1 MKFESSTNYKNNISL
16 YYVLE
21 TLYNFM
27 KDGDVSK
34 DRHEE
39 NLNIS
44 IIYDNFIDNK
54 NSMTIFDINLLS
66 SIDANLKMLTGD
78 NLSGNNL
85 SGNNLIHYDDI
96 FNINFI
102 KNKGG
107 FIVSLDNN
115 YFVILVK
122 SYPNLFSIRDC
133 KQIYQY
139 DFNSFDDLLI
149 HLFNTYKINELDNKN
164 IICIKSIYKKF
175 ECDINMI
182 TGIDIKLHYKI
193 IENKKGYIDIDLTIL
208 NYDSDGEDS
217 IFN

>member
-1 MKFESSTNYKNNISL
+1 
-16 YYVLE
+16 
-21 TLYNFM
+21 M

-182 TGIDIKLHYKI
+182 TGIDIKPHYKI

>member
-1 MKFESSTNYKNNISL
+1 MQFESSTNFKNNISL

-21 TLYNFM
+21 TIYNFM

-54 NSMTIFDINLLS
+54 DILSIYDISILSSLDNKFQIFD
-66 SIDANLKMLTGD
+66 
-78 NLSGNNL
+78 GNNI
-85 SGNNLIHYDDI
+85 NLIHYDDI

-107 FIVSLDNN
+107 FIVSLNN
-115 YFVILVK
+115 HYFVILIK
-122 SYPNLFSIRDC
+122 LNENKFSIRDC
-133 KQIYQY
+133 KQKYQIDY
-139 DFNSFDDLLI
+139 DSFDDLLI
-149 HLFNTYKINELDNKN
+149 HLFNTYKLNELNNTDM
-164 IICIKSIYKKF
+164 ICIKSIYKKF
-175 ECDINMI
+175 DCEINI
-182 TGIDIKLHYKI
+182 LTGINIKSNYKI
-193 IENKKGYIDIDLTIL
+193 IENKKGYIDIDMTIL
-208 NYDSDGEDS
+208 NYDSDGEES

>member
-54 NSMTIFDINLLS
+54 NSMTIFDISSLS

-78 NLSGNNL
+78 NF
-85 SGNNLIHYDDI
+85 SGNNLIHYDDV

-122 SYPNLFSIRDC
+122 LQQNLFSIRDC

-182 TGIDIKLHYKI
+182 TGIDIKPHYNI

>member
-182 TGIDIKLHYKI
+182 TGIDIKPHYKI

>member
-1 MKFESSTNYKNNISL
+1 
-16 YYVLE
+16 
-21 TLYNFM
+21 M

-122 SYPNLFSIRDC
+122 LQQNLFSIRDC
-133 KQIYQY
+133 KQIYQF

-182 TGIDIKLHYKI
+182 TGIDIKPQYKI

>member
-122 SYPNLFSIRDC
+122 LQQNLFSIRDC
-133 KQIYQY
+133 KQIYQF

-182 TGIDIKLHYKI
+182 TGIDIKPQYKI

>member
-66 SIDANLKMLTGD
+66 SLDDDLKMLTGD
-78 NLSGNNL
+78 NL

-122 SYPNLFSIRDC
+122 LQQYLFSIRDC
-133 KQIYQY
+133 KQIYQF

-182 TGIDIKLHYKI
+182 TGIDIKPQYKI